1 MEVFTESV
9 ISFDKKDL
17 LAAEL
22 LIIIIKLFSLAVA
35 DDDVFTEEFFWEEI
49 FGHFI
54 TEEKVGR
61 LLNLEG
67 CPLGLCFSENSIVQK
82 LTLKALSDLV
92 SCWACTQACP
102 YNPKVN
108 NDSALKQGMY
118 MCFLHTHSVSSAQ
131 RVAASWEAERCLK

>member
-1 MEVFTESV
+1 M
-9 ISFDKKDL
+9 I
-17 LAAEL
+17 
-22 LIIIIKLFSLAVA
+22 FSGKNFLRRK
-35 DDDVFTEEFFWEEI
+35 F

-61 LLNLEG
+61 SKNLEG
-67 CPLGLCFSENSIVQK
+67 CPLGLYFSENSIAQK
-82 LTLKALSDLV
+82 LPLKVLSDLV

-131 RVAASWEAERCLK
+131 RVAAS

>member
-67 CPLGLCFSENSIVQK
+67 CPLGLCFLENSIAQK
-82 LTLKALSDLV
+82 L
-92 SCWACTQACP
+92 P
-102 YNPKVN
+102 
-108 NDSALKQGMY
+108 
-118 MCFLHTHSVSSAQ
+118 
-131 RVAASWEAERCLK
+131 SWSK

>member
-9 ISFDKKDL
+9 ISFDKKEA
-17 LAAEL
+17 LAAE

-61 LLNLEG
+61 PVESLG
-67 CPLGLCFSENSIVQK
+67 MPLRVIFFREQY
-82 LTLKALSDLV
+82 
-92 SCWACTQACP
+92 CTEVA
-102 YNPKVN
+102 
-108 NDSALKQGMY
+108 
-118 MCFLHTHSVSSAQ
+118 FLI
-131 RVAASWEAERCLK
+131 